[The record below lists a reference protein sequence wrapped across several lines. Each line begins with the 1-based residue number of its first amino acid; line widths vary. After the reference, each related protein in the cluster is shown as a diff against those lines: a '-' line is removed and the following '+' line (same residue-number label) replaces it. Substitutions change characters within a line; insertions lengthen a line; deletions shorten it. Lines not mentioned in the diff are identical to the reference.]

1 MFLCPVL
8 GLQAHAVFAAL
19 SGFYVNA
26 GDLYSDPHTCVADI
40 LPTEPLHQPQVPVK
54 PQYCL
59 SKGETQSHR
68 ESRKTTHILTLRSFK
83 KVFTE
88 HFLCRV
94 QYGAPGLRLG

>member
-26 GDLYSDPHTCVADI
+26 GDLDSDPHTCVADI

-54 PQYCL
+54 PQYCFSL
-59 SKGETQSHR
+59 
-68 ESRKTTHILTLRSFK
+68 
-83 KVFTE
+83 KVRPRVTE
-88 HFLCRV
+88 KAEKQHTS
-94 QYGAPGLRLG
+94 